1 MGSPSRRSRSRPAR
15 GPGPCRRPARPAAAR
30 RGRSQPGVTWSARS
44 TPARCSRASVRLSN
58 IGPGPL
64 KRAAMEAI
72 PEDGGSPLH
81 TGTRMRLIAT
91 SSIEPGMVLA
101 NDALIGLHQQL
112 PLRDL
117 AAADSYTLQH
127 SIDVTALGLLI
138 ARRHFHDFGRPAP
151 YGERSFEKIE
161 QQLIKL

>member
-1 MGSPSRRSRSRPAR
+1 
-15 GPGPCRRPARPAAAR
+15 
-30 RGRSQPGVTWSARS
+30 
-44 TPARCSRASVRLSN
+44 
-58 IGPGPL
+58 
-64 KRAAMEAI
+64 
-72 PEDGGSPLH
+72 
-81 TGTRMRLIAT
+81 MRLIAT

-101 NDALIGLHQQL
+101 NDALTGPHRQL

-117 AAADSYTLQH
+117 AAEDSYTLQH

-161 QQLIKL
+161 QQLIKLGVGLLLHDIGQLGLPASILQKKGRLDDEELAVMRTHPMMGVELVAGDLIGPLAKGVIRGHHEQLG